1 MDWNDINGRFDREN
15 RFLFAI
21 YKDKWFDDF
30 LDKWLWQ
37 VFAFIS
43 TFQYQIKENYVS
55 KMLLFEVFFCCDRH
69 FELWGTDVARF
80 LKFKMQ
86 KSNNCRSKASFVL
99 LNRVIW
105 WEKWSHC
112 IKFNKFLHLKSLNS
126 QKSIEHQLS
135 NRWYLN
141 KMCTLNMNGEKVEL
155 TRLLNEGI

>member
-55 KMLLFEVFFCCDRH
+55 KMLLFEVFFVAIGTWSCGAQMLPDFWNLNGKNRKSAGQERRLN
-69 FELWGTDVARF
+69 FEIVYSDER
-80 LKFKMQ
+80 Q
-86 KSNNCRSKASFVL
+86 
-99 LNRVIW
+99 
-105 WEKWSHC
+105 SHC
-112 IKFNKFLHLKSLNS
+112 IKFNKFLHLKLLNS

-141 KMCTLNMNGEKVEL
+141 KMCTLNMNKEKVEL